1 MFHFSGTNNQHSYI
15 TGGLMK
21 ETIQYLT
28 SQTFILSVL
37 IAVLTLMMLN
47 FIKKYL
53 IKKVAYTSK
62 DEQHRNTF
70 IGVIFSVAQ
79 YLVIVLVVII
89 ILRLHG
95 VNVLS
100 IVTGLGIMA
109 TIIGLSLQDTLKDII
124 AGINIYNSNFYK
136 VGDMVRY
143 NGEECDVKYFS
154 ARVTKF
160 QSIFTN
166 STYTVCNSS
175 ITSIEK
181 IKDTRILSLEF
192 RFDADSK
199 KLTKAFDKAVE
210 RGRQVENIKEIMN
223 LGIIYF
229 GQQGAVYGIL
239 YKCPAHKNLFAQM
252 ELSKILHEEVNKT
265 KIVPLFSR
273 DLNVQM
279 QDQLQK

>member
-1 MFHFSGTNNQHSYI
+1 
-15 TGGLMK
+15 MK
-21 ETIQYLT
+21 EVAEYLT
-28 SQTFILSVL
+28 SSAFTLSILITVITFLL
-37 IAVLTLMMLN
+37 LAV
-47 FIKKYL
+47 IKKFL
-53 IKKVAYTSK
+53 IKKVAYTGK

-79 YLVIVLVVII
+79 YVVIVAAVVI

-95 VNVLS
+95 VNVFS

-109 TIIGLSLQDTLKDII
+109 TIIGLALQDTLKDII

-160 QSIFTN
+160 QSIFTG

-181 IKDTRILSLEF
+181 IKDIKVLTLEF
-192 RFDADSK
+192 NFDKDSK
-199 KLTKAFDKAVE
+199 KINKAFDKTAE
-210 RGRQVENIKEIMN
+210 RGKNIENIKEIKN
-223 LGIIYF
+223 LGLITF
-229 GQQGAVYGIL
+229 GRQGAVYGIL
-239 YKCPAHKNLFAQM
+239 YRCPAHKDLFARM
-252 ELSKILHEEVNKT
+252 ELVKILHEEVMKSGV
-265 KIVPLFSR
+265 KPVFEGDVDVSIE
-273 DLNVQM
+273 
-279 QDQLQK
+279 K

>member
-1 MFHFSGTNNQHSYI
+1 
-15 TGGLMK
+15 MK
-21 ETIQYLT
+21 EVTEYLT
-28 SQTFILSVL
+28 SSAFTLSILITVITFLL
-37 IAVLTLMMLN
+37 LAL
-47 FIKKYL
+47 IKKFL
-53 IKKVAYTSK
+53 IKKVAYTGK

-79 YLVIVLVVII
+79 YVVIVAAVVI

-95 VNVLS
+95 VNVFS

-109 TIIGLSLQDTLKDII
+109 TIIGLALQDTLKDII

-160 QSIFTN
+160 QSIFTG

-181 IKDTRILSLEF
+181 IKDIKVLTLEF
-192 RFDADSK
+192 NFDKDSK
-199 KLTKAFDKAVE
+199 KINKAFDKTAE
-210 RGRQVENIKEIMN
+210 RGKDIENIKEIKN
-223 LGIIYF
+223 LGLITF
-229 GQQGAVYGIL
+229 GRQGAVYGIF
-239 YKCPAHKNLFAQM
+239 YRCPAHKDLFARM
-252 ELSKILHEEVNKT
+252 ELVKILHEEVMKSGV
-265 KIVPLFSR
+265 KPVFEGDVDVSIE
-273 DLNVQM
+273 
-279 QDQLQK
+279 K

>member
-1 MFHFSGTNNQHSYI
+1 
-15 TGGLMK
+15 MK
-21 ETIQYLT
+21 EVTEYLT
-28 SQTFILSVL
+28 SKAFTMSILILVVTFLLLS
-37 IAVLTLMMLN
+37 I
-47 FIKKYL
+47 IKKYL

-79 YLVIVLVVII
+79 YMVIVAAAVI

-95 VNVLS
+95 VNIMS

-109 TIIGLSLQDTLKDII
+109 TIIGLALQDTLKDII

-160 QSIFTN
+160 QSIFTG
-166 STYTVCNSS
+166 STYTVCNST

-181 IKDTRILSLEF
+181 IKDIKVLTLEF
-192 RFDADSK
+192 NFDVDAD
-199 KLTKAFDKAVE
+199 TINAAYDRTVE
-210 RGRQVENIKEIMN
+210 KGKNIENIKEIQN
-223 LGIIYF
+223 LGLIYF
-229 GQQGAVYGIL
+229 GKQGPIYGIL
-239 YKCPAHKNLFAQM
+239 YKCPAHKDLFARM
-252 ELSKILHEEVNKT
+252 ELTKILYKEVIASGT
-265 KIVPLFSR
+265 KPVFEGDVDVSI
-273 DLNVQM
+273 
-279 QDQLQK
+279 QK

>member
-1 MFHFSGTNNQHSYI
+1 
-15 TGGLMK
+15 MK
-21 ETIQYLT
+21 EVTEYLT
-28 SQTFILSVL
+28 SSAFTLSILITVITFLL
-37 IAVLTLMMLN
+37 LAV
-47 FIKKYL
+47 IKKFL
-53 IKKVAYTSK
+53 IKKVAYTGK

-79 YLVIVLVVII
+79 YVVIVAAVVI

-95 VNVLS
+95 VNVFS

-109 TIIGLSLQDTLKDII
+109 TIIGLALQDTLKDII

-160 QSIFTN
+160 QSIFTG

-181 IKDTRILSLEF
+181 IKDIKVLTLEF
-192 RFDADSK
+192 NFDKDSK
-199 KLTKAFDKAVE
+199 KINKAFDKTAE
-210 RGRQVENIKEIMN
+210 RGKNIENIKEIKN
-223 LGIIYF
+223 LGLITF
-229 GQQGAVYGIL
+229 GRQGAVYGIL
-239 YKCPAHKNLFAQM
+239 YRCPAHKDLFARM
-252 ELSKILHEEVNKT
+252 ELVKILHEEVMKSGV
-265 KIVPLFSR
+265 KPVFEGDVDVSIE
-273 DLNVQM
+273 
-279 QDQLQK
+279 K